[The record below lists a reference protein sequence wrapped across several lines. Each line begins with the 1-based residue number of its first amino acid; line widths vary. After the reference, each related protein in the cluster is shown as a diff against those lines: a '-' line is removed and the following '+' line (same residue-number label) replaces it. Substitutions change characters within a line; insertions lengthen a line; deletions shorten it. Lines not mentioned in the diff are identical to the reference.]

1 MEFPPIITTAMNETY
16 TPGYS
21 ANAVDFMARRSVET
35 HAQFLLPHLK
45 PGIRLLDIGCGPG
58 TISIGLAKAV
68 ASGEVI
74 AVDSGTSQ
82 IEEARKRAL
91 DAGLSNLRF
100 QCESVYSLPFKD
112 VEFDLVFAHAV
123 FEHLKEP
130 VSALREIRRVLKP
143 GGLVALRSPDWGGF
157 IIAPEMPGLQIAT
170 KCYTDL
176 QTANGG
182 DIHVGR
188 KFPGLLRIAGLT
200 PKTFSASYEC
210 YESAPLIGEYLALR
224 LQTAGAKNEAEAMRQ
239 WSRHPDAI
247 FAQAWCEMI
256 GTSPL

>member
-1 MEFPPIITTAMNETY
+1 MNESY

-35 HAQFLLPHLK
+35 HAQFLFPYLK
-45 PGIRLLDIGCGPG
+45 HGIGLLDIGCGPG
-58 TISIGLAKAV
+58 TISVGLAKAV
-68 ASGEVI
+68 APGDVI

-82 IEEARKRAL
+82 IEEARKRAS

-112 VEFDLVFAHAV
+112 GGFDVVFAHAV

-130 VSALREIRRVLKP
+130 VSALHEIRRVLKP

-157 IIAPEMPGLQIAT
+157 IIAPETPGLSAAIQR
-170 KCYTDL
+170 YTDI
-176 QTANGG
+176 QASNGG
-182 DIHVGR
+182 DTRVGR
-188 KFPGLLRIAGLT
+188 KFPGLLRSAGLKT
-200 PKTFSASYEC
+200 KTFSASYEC
-210 YESAPLIGEYLALR
+210 YESPSLIGEYLAQR
-224 LQTAGAKNEAEAMRQ
+224 LAAADATNEAGALRQ

-247 FAQAWCEMI
+247 FAQAWCEII